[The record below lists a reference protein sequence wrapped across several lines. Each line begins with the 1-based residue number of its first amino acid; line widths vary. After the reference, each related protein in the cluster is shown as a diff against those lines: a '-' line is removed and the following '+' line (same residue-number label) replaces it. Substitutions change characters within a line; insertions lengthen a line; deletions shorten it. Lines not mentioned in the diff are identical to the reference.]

1 MERDSRVGAGHWRGC
16 HTFTNIICDGLME
29 PNGVK
34 RDGGLKMG
42 GTYWYYVS
50 LTSIL
55 SVLSIE
61 ANRE

>member
-1 MERDSRVGAGHWRGC
+1 MK
-16 HTFTNIICDGLME
+16 

-50 LTSIL
+50 LSPDYISL
-55 SVLSIE
+55 YLKH
-61 ANRE
+61 